1 MRTEKEMYDLI
12 LDIAKNDE
20 RIRAI
25 YLNGSRTNPNV
36 PKDIFKTMMW
46 FM

>member
-12 LDIAKNDE
+12 LSIAQNDKK
-20 RIRAI
+20 IRAI

-36 PKDIFKTMMW
+36 LKDIFKTMM
-46 FM
+46 